1 MAFEIIMPQ
10 FGLTM
15 EEGTVT
21 RWAVKEGDS
30 VKKGDVLLEV
40 TTDKLTNEVLSEY
53 EGTVLKIVAQE
64 GVDYPVKAVLA
75 HIGEKGERVDAVAQS
90 SDAAEQ
96 KAPDAAQSIP
106 ASVSAA
112 GIRVK
117 ASPLARRTAK
127 ELGLDYTRITG
138 TGPNGR
144 IVHRDVIEYSQQPE
158 SESDSLKKASPLARK
173 IAEDIGLDLRK
184 VDAAGRVLASDILNY
199 LEKTREA
206 QPVNLQREEIKP
218 MDGMRRTIAKNMLS
232 SHMTSPTVS
241 FNLSVD
247 MSAMKQYRKQLKN
260 NDVKVSYTDLMV
272 KFVAKA
278 LTEFPLLNCS
288 VDGNNIIYK
297 NYVNMGVAVAL
308 ENGLIV
314 PNVTD
319 ADKKSLTQ
327 ISAEVKELAELARSG
342 KLPAEKMKGGTFTI
356 TNLGMFGI
364 ESFTPIINQPEVA
377 ILGVT
382 TMEDRV
388 VVRDGEMVIR
398 PMMNLSLTADHRV
411 VDGSVA
417 AQFMQRIK
425 VLLENP
431 ALMLA

>member
-21 RWAVKEGDS
+21 RWAVNEGDS

-53 EGTVLKIVAQE
+53 EGTVLKIVASE
-64 GVDYPVKAVLA
+64 GEDYPVKAVLA
-75 HIGEKGERVDAVAQS
+75 YIGEKGEAVAT
-90 SDAAEQ
+90 AAESGAATGQ
-96 KAPDAAQSIP
+96 KAPEAVKNTPVPVAT
-106 ASVSAA
+106 A
-112 GIRVK
+112 GTRVK
-117 ASPLARRTAK
+117 SSPLARRTAK
-127 ELGLDYTRITG
+127 ELGLDYTKIAG

-144 IVHRDVIEYSQQPE
+144 IVQRDVIAYSKQPE
-158 SESDSLKKASPLARK
+158 SESVSLKASPLARK
-173 IAEDIGLDLRK
+173 IAEDIGLELSK
-184 VDAAGRVLASDILNY
+184 VDASGRVLASDILSY

-206 QPVNLQREEIKP
+206 QPCNVQREEIKP
-218 MDGMRRTIAKNMLS
+218 MDGMRRAIAKNMLS

-260 NDVKVSYTDLMV
+260 NDIKVSYTDLLV

-308 ENGLIV
+308 ENGLVV

-319 ADKKSLTQ
+319 ADKKSLSQ

-388 VVRDGEMVIR
+388 VVRDGEIVIR
-398 PMMNLSLTADHRV
+398 PMMTLSLTADHRV

-425 VLLENP
+425 TLLENP

>member
-21 RWAVKEGDS
+21 RWAVNEGDS

-53 EGTVLKIVAQE
+53 EGTVLKIVASE
-64 GVDYPVKAVLA
+64 GEDYPVKAVLA
-75 HIGEKGERVDAVAQS
+75 YIGEKGEAVAT
-90 SDAAEQ
+90 AAESGAATGQ
-96 KAPDAAQSIP
+96 KAPEAVKNTP
-106 ASVSAA
+106 APVATA
-112 GIRVK
+112 GTRVK
-117 ASPLARRTAK
+117 SSPLARRTAK
-127 ELGLDYTRITG
+127 ELGLDYTKIAG

-144 IVHRDVIEYSQQPE
+144 IVQRDVIAYSKQPE
-158 SESDSLKKASPLARK
+158 SESVSLKASPLARK
-173 IAEDIGLDLRK
+173 IAEDIGLELSK
-184 VDAAGRVLASDILNY
+184 VDASGRVLASDILSY

-206 QPVNLQREEIKP
+206 QPCNVQREEIKP
-218 MDGMRRTIAKNMLS
+218 MDGMRRAIAKNMLS

-260 NDVKVSYTDLMV
+260 NDIKVSYTDLLV

-308 ENGLIV
+308 ENGLVV

-319 ADKKSLTQ
+319 ADKKSLSQ
-327 ISAEVKELAELARSG
+327 ISAEVKELAELARNG

-398 PMMNLSLTADHRV
+398 PMMTLSLTADHRV

-425 VLLENP
+425 TLLENP

>member
-21 RWAVKEGDS
+21 RWAVNEGDS

-53 EGTVLKIVAQE
+53 EGTVLKIVASE
-64 GVDYPVKAVLA
+64 GEDYPVKAVLA
-75 HIGEKGERVDAVAQS
+75 YIGEKGEAVATADESGAATGQK
-90 SDAAEQ
+90 AAEAV
-96 KAPDAAQSIP
+96 KNTPVPVAT
-106 ASVSAA
+106 A
-112 GIRVK
+112 GTRVK
-117 ASPLARRTAK
+117 SSPLARRTAK
-127 ELGLDYTRITG
+127 ELGLDYTKIAG

-144 IVHRDVIEYSQQPE
+144 IVQRDVIAYSKQPE
-158 SESDSLKKASPLARK
+158 SESVSLKASPLARK
-173 IAEDIGLDLRK
+173 IAEDIGLELSK
-184 VDAAGRVLASDILNY
+184 VDASGRVLASDILSY

-206 QPVNLQREEIKP
+206 QPCNVQREEIKP
-218 MDGMRRTIAKNMLS
+218 MDGMRRAIAKNMLS

-260 NDVKVSYTDLMV
+260 NDIKVSYTDLLV

-308 ENGLIV
+308 ENGLVV

-319 ADKKSLTQ
+319 ADKKSLSQ

-398 PMMNLSLTADHRV
+398 PMMTLSLTADHRV

-425 VLLENP
+425 TLLENP